1 MLRLADPC
9 LVVLVGAAGS
19 GTSTWAVQQFG
30 PWRVVAADD
39 LRAVVGLHEHDQR
52 ASNDAFDVLERI
64 ADARLR
70 RRFTTVIDS
79 TGLDPK
85 RRRAWVALA
94 RKHGVPVHAVVF
106 DVDERNVRAWN
117 RARPRPVPSP
127 VVTSQLRAMPAAAA
141 ALADEGFD
149 GVHPPNDVALVARR
163 FLHAPEGARRQRED
177 PVPLTFGMHIGAFP
191 DGVPPVAEWAR
202 SAEEAGFTAVSVMDH
217 LLQIPQIGP
226 EWNDMAES
234 WTTIGFLAGVTTEV
248 RLGVMVTNVCLR
260 NIALL
265 GKIVATADVLSGGRV
280 FCGLGAGWS
289 DREMQ
294 LYGYGGLGPA
304 STRYDQLEDALQLLP
319 LLWGPGSPAFEGRTI
334 STPAA
339 TCYPRP
345 VQDKI
350 PIVVGGGGEKRTLR
364 LVAQY
369 ADACNLQGEPDVVA
383 RKVAVLRQHCE
394 DVGRDPSTVQV
405 THLSE
410 AAILGE
416 AGRYDDVVGTVE
428 EQIGRYRALADV
440 GVTHAVIG
448 LHHEPGLF
456 APVIEAFR

>member
-1 MLRLADPC
+1 MLRLPDPC

-19 GTSTWAVQQFG
+19 GKSTWAVSQFG
-30 PWRVVAADD
+30 ERRVVAADD

-52 ASNDAFDVLERI
+52 ASKDAFDILERI
-64 ADARLR
+64 AAARLR

-79 TGLDPK
+79 TGLDAK
-85 RRRAWVALA
+85 RRATWVALA

-106 DVDERNVRAWN
+106 EVDERNVRAWN
-117 RARPRPVPSP
+117 RARPRPVPSS
-127 VVTSQLRAMPAAAA
+127 VVTSQLRAMAS
-141 ALADEGFD
+141 LSLGDEGFD
-149 GVHPPNDVALVARR
+149 GVHAPSELELVATR
-163 FLHAPEGARRQRED
+163 FLHAPDGARRQRED
-177 PVPLTFGMHIGAFP
+177 PVPLTFGMHIGGFP
-191 DGVPPVAEWAR
+191 DGVPAVREWAVA
-202 SAEEAGFTAVSVMDH
+202 AEAAGFSAVSVMDH

-226 EWNDMAES
+226 EWQDMPES
-234 WTTIGFLAGVTTEV
+234 WTTIGYLAGVTSTA
-248 RLGVMVTNVCLR
+248 RLGVMVTNVSLR
-260 NIALL
+260 NIAVL

-294 LYGYGGLGPA
+294 LYGYGGLGPVSA
-304 STRYDQLEDALQLLP
+304 RYDKLEDALQLLP
-319 LLWGPGSPAFEGRTI
+319 LLWGPGSPPFEGRTI

-345 VQDKI
+345 VQEKI

-364 LVAQY
+364 LVAKY
-369 ADACNLQGEPDVVA
+369 ADACNLQGEPEVVA
-383 RKVAVLRQHCE
+383 RKVAVLRKHCA
-394 DVGRDPSTVQV
+394 DVGRDPDSVQV

-428 EQIGRYRALADV
+428 EQIGRYRALADA

-448 LHHEPGLF
+448 LHHEPSLF